1 MSRSES
7 EPLLAPTF
15 LFRFSS
21 RCLPHAPIWSERG
34 AALGEVHRLPNFG
47 QLEGK
52 RTFADI
58 RAGWATSGLAISIR
72 VEGKKQPPW
81 CRGTRI
87 EDSDG
92 VHLFLD
98 TRDTHNVH
106 RAGRFCHH
114 YALLPRGAG
123 SRLDQPLA
131 QFLPIARA
139 REISR
144 PAAATTVTVRTEQR
158 VDGYLLEAF
167 LPARALAGYDPVDHP
182 RLGFTYAVVDRELG
196 WQTYSVGPEFP
207 IFEDPSLWGTLEL
220 VAT

>member
-1 MSRSES
+1 MET

-21 RCLPHAPIWSERG
+21 RCLPHEPG
-34 AALGEVHRLPNFG
+34 AGQPLGEAHQLPTFG
-47 QLEGK
+47 QLEGR
-52 RTFADI
+52 RTFADV
-58 RAGWATSGLAISIR
+58 RAGWSAAGISFYVR

-92 VHLFLD
+92 FHVFID

-131 QFLPIARA
+131 QLLPISRA

-144 PAAATTVTVRTEQR
+144 PLAPLTVAVRSQER
-158 VDGYLLEAF
+158 IDGYLLEAF
-167 LPARALAGYDPVDHP
+167 LPARALAGFDPTEHP

-220 VAT
+220 SR